1 MSDGQ
6 NRLKCYRNGV
16 LLQFCYTLVL
26 VLVVEIAYLAL
37 ILHLIDI
44 IVLKIYRYGF
54 TSNPIV
60 PQELIVF
67 EKNSMESALVTARR

>member
-1 MSDGQ
+1 M
-6 NRLKCYRNGV
+6 KCYKNSMV
-16 LLQFCYTLVL
+16 LQLCYTLVL
-26 VLVVEIAYLAL
+26 ALVVEIAYLAL

-60 PQELIVF
+60 PQKLIVF
-67 EKNSMESALVTARR
+67 EKNSMESALVTACH